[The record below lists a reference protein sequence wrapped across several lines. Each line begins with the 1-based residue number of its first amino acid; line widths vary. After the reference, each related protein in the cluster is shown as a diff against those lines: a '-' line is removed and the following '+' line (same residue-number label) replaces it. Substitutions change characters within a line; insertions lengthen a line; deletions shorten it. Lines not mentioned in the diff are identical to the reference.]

1 MQMPRFQNRA
11 LGTPVYYEDEIVFES
26 VKHEGLQLNVSYG
39 PDFVYPSAWKHA
51 KHPGSDVLP
60 EIAFARQAVAA
71 ALDPSA
77 GSACSGV
84 ALDGQRSQ

>member
-51 KHPGSDVLP
+51 KHPGSGL
-60 EIAFARQAVAA
+60 AA
-71 ALDPSA
+71 
-77 GSACSGV
+77 
-84 ALDGQRSQ
+84 